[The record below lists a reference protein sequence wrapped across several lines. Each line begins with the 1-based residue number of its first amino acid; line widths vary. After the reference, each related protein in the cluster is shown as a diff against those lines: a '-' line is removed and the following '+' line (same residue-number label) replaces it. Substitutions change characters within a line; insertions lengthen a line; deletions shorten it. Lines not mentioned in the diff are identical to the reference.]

1 MFLTKVEDYNQLAP
15 LLLSGSEMTLASA
28 KEIVFTKAEQAWKT
42 LGSQNNSLAILI
54 AFTILLAIHCAGG
67 GGGCLHW
74 VKAEVTAL
82 NPANTLSSRTFWQ
95 CSEYSQE
102 TLRCTELT
110 KKQHFV
116 IYGIQNGILNSFERN
131 WHSQNSWG
139 FCFLFCLFAG
149 LFYK

>member
-1 MFLTKVEDYNQLAP
+1 MEDYNQLAS

-28 KEIVFTKAEQAWKT
+28 KEIVFTKAERAWKT
-42 LGSQNNSLAILI
+42 SGSQNNSLAILI
-54 AFTILLAIHCAGG
+54 AFTIPLAIHGDDG

-74 VKAEVTAL
+74 ITAEVTAL

-102 TLRCTELT
+102 AVRCTELT

-116 IYGIQNGILNSFERN
+116 IYGIQNGILNSFEKN
-131 WHSQNSWG
+131 WHSQNR
-139 FCFLFCLFAG
+139 FFFLLVC
-149 LFYK
+149 